1 MSIKNRV
8 TDRAPSPAPITIPQR
23 ERGQHPLNARS
34 RSESPI
40 QLDVRL
46 PPLSFCGSNERP
58 GNVLG
63 DSPTR
68 RSPRVNVSCSENGRR
83 RDESE
88 EGPGNGQQTK
98 RSACSRTAVGAHGRL
113 ARFHDASPGAGRPP
127 GPTGPRLL
135 SQHSTRVYDRGSA
148 RLSRS
153 SASPLT
159 PATLSGNLAVFPF
172 RFWLSLL
179 PARSVS
185 LALPT
190 WPALAGY
197 PTQPPSLLHP
207 LPRLP
212 PTVGLLFPSGRRYL
226 SLALVYIV

>member
-1 MSIKNRV
+1 MSIRNQT
-8 TDRAPSPAPITIPQR
+8 TDRSSSPAPITIPQR
-23 ERGQHPLNARS
+23 EREQHPSNARS
-34 RSESPI
+34 RSSSVESPI

-46 PPLSFCGSNERP
+46 PPLSSCDPDERLE
-58 GNVLG
+58 NVSG
-63 DSPTR
+63 GPPTR

-83 RDESE
+83 RDGE

-113 ARFHDASPGAGRPP
+113 ACFHDASPGAGRPP

-135 SQHSTRVYDRGSA
+135 SQHSSRSYDRGSA

-159 PATLSGNLAVFPF
+159 PTTLPSNLAVFPF

-179 PARSVS
+179 PTSPVS
-185 LALPT
+185 LTLPT
-190 WPALAGY
+190 CSGWLSNAAAITTASAAWT
-197 PTQPPSLLHP
+197 PTNCQSA
-207 LPRLP
+207 
-212 PTVGLLFPSGRRYL
+212 FPF
-226 SLALVYIV
+226 